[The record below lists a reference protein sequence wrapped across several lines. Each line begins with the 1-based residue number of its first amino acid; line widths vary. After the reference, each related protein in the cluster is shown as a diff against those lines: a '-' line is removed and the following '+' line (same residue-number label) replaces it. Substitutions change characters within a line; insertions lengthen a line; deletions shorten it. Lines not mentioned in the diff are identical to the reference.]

1 MNEEVNVDFY
11 NDFIKFYKFYITEV
25 NRDLKEDVLMKKT
38 YQLKNKK
45 RFMVILLLFFLAV
58 VCAGLCTAAALS
70 VPPAYRYIS
79 VKPGDTLW
87 EIADKYSDN
96 IEIREYIYKI
106 KKINSLEDATIYAGQ
121 KLYIP

>member
-1 MNEEVNVDFY
+1 M
-11 NDFIKFYKFYITEV
+11 
-25 NRDLKEDVLMKKT
+25 RKT
-38 YQLKNKK
+38 YRLKNKK
-45 RFMVILLLFFLAV
+45 RFMVILLLFILAV

-70 VPPAYRYIS
+70 VPPTYRHVS

-96 IEIREYIYKI
+96 IEIREYIYII
-106 KKINSLEDATIYAGQ
+106 KKINGLEDATIYAGQ

>member
-1 MNEEVNVDFY
+1 LNEEVNVDFY

-70 VPPAYRYIS
+70 VPPAYRHIS